1 MPGNDDGQVH
11 CWSQSAPP
19 TDEAGSPGSISVRGM
34 GHFLFPRYQ
43 QLHGTVYKGV
53 LCVRYVPDSRLLG
66 ELEPAYCPQAQCGST
81 VHCLSVDLTDK
92 CSFAVNVAG
101 QHQTLDKAPAA
112 SEGP

>member
-34 GHFLFPRYQ
+34 GDFCSRDINSYM
-43 QLHGTVYKGV
+43 V
-53 LCVRYVPDSRLLG
+53 LSIRVCYAYDMFQTRFLG